1 MSEPLGVVLADDSYL
16 VREGVRRLLE
26 DSGEVRVLAGVG
38 SAPELM
44 DAVSRLH
51 PDAVITDIRM
61 PPGSDMA
68 GIEAAHTIRAQ
79 HPSVGVVVLSQYADG
94 AYAYELL
101 RNGTAGLA
109 YLVKDRVDDVDELL
123 RALREVVAGRSVVDA
138 VVVDALVG
146 RLARPV
152 DSPLAGLTAR
162 ELAVLKGMAEGRTN
176 AGIAGQLFLS
186 ESAVEKHVGSIFSK
200 LGVGEETQVHRRV
213 AAVLSFLR
221 ASGVTTT

>member
-1 MSEPLGVVLADDSYL
+1 MSEQLDIVLADDSYL

-44 DAVSRLH
+44 DAVSRLR

-61 PPGSDMA
+61 PPGPDMA
-68 GIEAAHTIRAQ
+68 GIEAAHTIRAE
-79 HPSVGVVVLSQYADG
+79 HADVGVVVLSQYADG

-152 DSPLAGLTAR
+152 DSPLAGLTPR